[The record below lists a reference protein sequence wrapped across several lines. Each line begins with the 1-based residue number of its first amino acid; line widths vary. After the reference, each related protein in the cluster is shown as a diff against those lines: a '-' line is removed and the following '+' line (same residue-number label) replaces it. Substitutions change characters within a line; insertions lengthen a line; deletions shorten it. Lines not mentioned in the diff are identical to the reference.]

1 MERLHPGVYVEEVSS
16 GVRPLEGVST
26 STTAFLGKTEKG
38 PLDRAVMVTS
48 FIEFQTLYGSFLKDS
63 FLAHSA
69 LQYFNNGGKRLY
81 ILRVA
86 KGAQA
91 ADVGI
96 ADRKGAP
103 AKTLTVSASSPGDWG
118 NDLEVVIADGTVDS
132 GDEFKL
138 TVRQG
143 GTAVEEYDNLSVNPD
158 ATNFADNV
166 INARSRRIRARVEQ
180 ANTSNVAGTSVSA
193 GTPALTLP
201 ADKRKLVINIDGDGP
216 QTITLADPVTTATEI
231 AAAITNAVKALTRL
245 RNSTDPDAFNNFAVS
260 TSGGVYTL
268 TSGSTGRQSSV
279 EVTNDPTAANAAGL
293 LKLGVTNGGTET
305 TGAAVLRPALG
316 TFLLGDG
323 VVSGNTV
330 SVTLGKDGD
339 TPQDNDY
346 LNALPLLDAVQ
357 DVNILAIPGIGTQ
370 GVVNGGVGYC
380 QNRMDCFFVADMGA
394 AVDTKETAKTFVN
407 SLTKSSYGAVYFP
420 WVKVVDPTGAS
431 VEPISLPPSGFV
443 TGMYARIDS
452 RRGVWKAPAGT
463 EANLLGAVG
472 LTKNTSD
479 AEQDTLNN
487 IGVNAIRFFPSSGI
501 VIWGTRTLATQ
512 SDPEYRYVPIR
523 RLAIFLER
531 SIYNGIQWSVFEP
544 NDEDLWAS
552 LRLNIGSFMM
562 TQFRAGAFQGSTPSQ
577 AFFVK
582 CDAQTNPQDQVDAGI
597 VTVLV
602 GFAPLKP
609 AEFVVI
615 QISQKTAQA

>member
-26 STTAFLGKTEKG
+26 STTAFLGKAEKG

-48 FIEFQTLYGSFLKDS
+48 FIEFQNLYGSFLKDS
-63 FLAHSA
+63 FLAYSA

-81 ILRVA
+81 VLRVA
-86 KGAQA
+86 KGAQT
-91 ADVGI
+91 ADVAI
-96 ADRKGAP
+96 ADRKGTPGKA
-103 AKTLTVSASSPGDWG
+103 LTVSAISPGAWG
-118 NDLEVVIADGTVDS
+118 NDLEVVIADGTIDS

-138 TVRQG
+138 TVKQG
-143 GTAVEEYDNLSVNPD
+143 GTAVEEYDNLNVSPD

-166 INARSRRIRARVEQ
+166 INARSKRIRAKIDQ
-180 ANTSNVAGTSVSA
+180 ANTSNVAGTSASA
-193 GTPALTLP
+193 GTPAITLP
-201 ADKRKLVINIDGDGP
+201 SDKRKLVINIDNDGP
-216 QTITLADPVTTATEI
+216 QTITLSDPCANATDI
-231 AAAITNAVKALTRL
+231 AASIVKEVKLLTKL
-245 RNSTDPDAFNNFAVS
+245 RGSTDPNAFSNFSVS
-260 TSGGVYTL
+260 TSGGIYTL
-268 TSGSTGRQSSV
+268 SSGSTGRKSSV
-279 EVTNDPTAANAAGL
+279 VVTNDPTPGNAAGL
-293 LKLGVTNGGTET
+293 LKLGITNGGTET
-305 TGAAVLRPALG
+305 TGSAVLRPANG
-316 TFLLGDG
+316 TYLLGDG
-323 VVSGNTV
+323 AVAGNTL

-339 TPQDNDY
+339 TPQDTDY

-370 GVVNGGVGYC
+370 AVVNGGIGYC

-394 AVDTKETAKTFVN
+394 AVDTKETAKSFANT
-407 SLTKSSYGAVYFP
+407 LTKSSYGALYFP
-420 WVKVVDPTGAS
+420 WVKVVDPTGSS
-431 VEPISLPPSGFV
+431 VDPISLPPSAFV
-443 TGMYARIDS
+443 TALYARTDS

-472 LTKNTSD
+472 LTKNLSD

-501 VIWGTRTLATQ
+501 VIWGARTLATV

-531 SIYNGIQWSVFEP
+531 SIYNGIQWAVFEP

-582 CDAQTNPQDQVDAGI
+582 CDAQTNPQDQVDAGT
-597 VTVLV
+597 VTALV

-615 QISQKTAQA
+615 KISQKTSQA